1 MRRTLTE
8 NIPGIVS
15 MRLLRFF
22 ERESYGRNYS
32 VFPDNHHFFVKLFGG
47 LRVVLF
53 QDVLAIAQRY
63 GSRERF

>member
-1 MRRTLTE
+1 
-8 NIPGIVS
+8 